1 MKFGLKKLK
10 TGKTLTTFAVIDDAG
25 STRGTINIPTSAE
38 QDLLA
43 HWAGAIGNPPPA
55 KQGMAKALL
64 RNRRQVSKAA
74 ILRGAA
80 LS

>member
-43 HWAGAIGNPPPA
+43 HWAGAIGNPPAA
-55 KQGMAKALL
+55 KQGMAAALL
-64 RNRRQVSKAA
+64 KHRQKVSKAA
-74 ILRGAA
+74 VLRGC
-80 LS
+80 S